1 MDKRER
7 LEKTIAGEPTD
18 RVPVALW
25 RHWPGDDQRAA
36 DLARSTVDFQKT
48 YDWDF
53 VKVTPASSFCVSDY
67 GVQDQWEGSLEGT
80 RVYTR
85 RIIERSLD
93 WTSIRPLDPLRGA
106 LGRQQDALRLIC
118 DELGESVPV
127 IQTIF
132 SPLDQAKYLA
142 GDETLIRHMRTQP
155 DRVHS
160 GLSILTD
167 STLRFIESLRRLPLA
182 GIFFAVQHASYASL
196 SEDEYKTFGL
206 PYDRK
211 IMESLPSKW
220 WLNVLHLH
228 GDLPMFKFAHE
239 LRAQVVNWHDQKSE
253 PTLAQ
258 GKTLV
263 DGAVCGGLAQW
274 EHVHQGTPTTVRE
287 AARSAIH
294 ETNSRRFILSTGCV
308 ALITSPL
315 SNLRAV
321 RAAGEYGT

>member
-1 MDKRER
+1 MNKRER

-25 RHWPGDDQRAA
+25 RHFPGDDQRAA
-36 DLARSTVDFQKT
+36 DLARSTVDFQIS

-53 VKVTPASSFCVSDY
+53 VKVTPASSFCVTDY

-80 RVYTR
+80 RAYTKR
-85 RIIERSLD
+85 VIDRSLD
-93 WTSIRPLDPLRGA
+93 WTGIRTLDPMRGA
-106 LGRQQDALRLIC
+106 LGRQQDCLRLIC
-118 DELGESVPV
+118 DELGDDTPV
-127 IQTIF
+127 IQTVF
-132 SPLDQAKYLA
+132 SPLSQAQYLA
-142 GDETLIRHMRTQP
+142 GRETLIRHMRTQP

-160 GLSILTD
+160 GLSILTET
-167 STLRFIESLRRLPLA
+167 TLRFIESLKRLSIA
-182 GIFFAVQHASYASL
+182 GIFYAVQHASYATL
-196 SEDEYKTFGL
+196 SEDEYRLFGL

-211 IMESLPSKW
+211 VLEALPPKW

-228 GDLPMFKFAHE
+228 GDLPMFKFAQE
-239 LRAQVVNWHDQKSE
+239 LKAQIVNWHDQKSE

-258 GKTLV
+258 GKALV
-263 DGAVCGGLAQW
+263 EGAVCGGLAQW
-274 EHVHQGTPTTVRE
+274 EHVHQGTPNAVRE

-294 ETNSRRFILSTGCV
+294 DTNGRRMILSTGCV

-321 RAAGEYGT
+321 REAVESTP

>member
-25 RHWPGDDQRAA
+25 RHFPGDDQRAA

-53 VKVTPASSFCVSDY
+53 VKVTPANTFCLTDY
-67 GVQDQWEGSLEGT
+67 GVQDQWEGAPEGT
-80 RVYTR
+80 RVVTK
-85 RIIERSLD
+85 RIIDRSLD
-93 WTSIRPLDPLRGA
+93 WTGLRTLDPARGA
-106 LGRQQDALRLIC
+106 LGRQADCLRLIC
-118 DELGESVPV
+118 EELGEMTPV
-127 IQTIF
+127 IQTVI
-132 SPLDQAKYLA
+132 SPLAQAEWLA
-142 GDETLIRHMRTQP
+142 GRETLLRHMRTQP

-167 STLRFIESLRRLPLA
+167 TTMRFIESLKKLPIA
-182 GIFFAVQHASYASL
+182 GIFYAVLHASYMIH
-196 SEDEYKTFGL
+196 SEDEYRTFGL

-211 IMESLPSKW
+211 IIETLPSKW

-228 GDLPMFKFAHE
+228 GELPMFKFVHE
-239 LRAQVVNWHDQKSE
+239 MRTQVVNWHDQNSE

-263 DGAVCGGLAQW
+263 EGAVSGGLATDD
-274 EHVHQGTPTTVRE
+274 HLNLGTPTTIRE
-287 AARSAIH
+287 AARAAIH
-294 ETNSRRFILSTGCV
+294 EANGRRLILAPGCSV
-308 ALITSPL
+308 PVTVPL

-321 RAAGEYGT
+321 REGVEYNP

>member
-1 MDKRER
+1 MEKRER

-36 DLARSTVDFQKT
+36 DLARSSVEFQKM

-53 VKVTPASSFCVSDY
+53 VKVTPSSSFCVTDY
-67 GVQDQWEGSLEGT
+67 GAQDQWEGSLEGT

-85 RIIERSLD
+85 RTIERTLD
-93 WTSIRPLDPLRGA
+93 WTAIRALDPMRGA

-118 DELGESVPV
+118 DEFGEEVPV
-127 IQTIF
+127 IQTIY
-132 SPLDQAKYLA
+132 SPLAQAEFIA
-142 GDETLIRHMRTQP
+142 GKDTLIRHMRTQP

-167 STLRFIESLRRLPLA
+167 STLRFLESLKRLPIA
-182 GIFFAVQHASYASL
+182 GIYFAIEHASYAIM

-211 IMESLPSKW
+211 ILEVLPAKW
-220 WLNVLHLH
+220 WLNVTHLR

-239 LRAQVVNWHDQKSE
+239 LKAQVINWQDQESE

-258 GKTLV
+258 GKTLF
-263 DGAVCGGLAQW
+263 DGAMCGGLAQW
-274 EHVHQGTPTTVRE
+274 DHIHQGTPTAIRE
-287 AARSAIH
+287 AARAAIH
-294 ETNSRRFILSTGCV
+294 ETNGRRLILSTGCNT
-308 ALITSPL
+308 LITSPL

-321 RAAGEYGT
+321 REAVE

>member
-7 LEKTIAGEPTD
+7 LEKTVAGEATD
-18 RVPVALW
+18 RAPVALW

-36 DLARSTVDFQKT
+36 DLARSTIDFQNT

-67 GVQDQWEGSLEGT
+67 GAQDQWEGSLEGT
-80 RVYTR
+80 RTYTKR
-85 RIIERSLD
+85 VIERSLD
-93 WTSIRPLDPLRGA
+93 WTTIRVLDPARGA
-106 LGRQQDALRLIC
+106 LGRQGECLRLIC
-118 DELGESVPV
+118 EELGEEVPV

-132 SPLDQAKYLA
+132 SPLAQAEAIA
-142 GDETLIRHMRTQP
+142 GKETLIRHMRTQP

-167 STLRFIESLRRLPLA
+167 STLRFVESLKRLPLA
-182 GIFFAVQHASYASL
+182 GIFYAIQHANYATL
-196 SEDEYKTFGL
+196 SEDEYRAFGL

-211 IMESLPSKW
+211 ILETLPAKW

-239 LRAQVVNWHDQKSE
+239 LKAQVVNWHDQKSE

-263 DGAVCGGLAQW
+263 EGAVCGGLAQW
-274 EHVHQGTPTTVRE
+274 DHIHQASPATIRE
-287 AARSAIH
+287 VARAAIH
-294 ETNSRRFILSTGCV
+294 ETNGRRLILGAGCV
-308 ALITSPL
+308 IPITSPL
-315 SNLRAV
+315 SNIRAV
-321 RAAGEYGT
+321 REAVE

>member
-1 MDKRER
+1 MEKRER

-18 RVPVALW
+18 RIPVALW

-36 DLARSTVDFQKT
+36 DLARSTVEFQKT

-53 VKVTPASSFCVSDY
+53 VKVTPSSSFCVTDY

-80 RVYTR
+80 RVYTKR
-85 RIIERSLD
+85 VIERSLD
-93 WTSIRPLDPLRGA
+93 WTGIRALDPMRGA

-118 DELGESVPV
+118 DEFGEAVPV
-127 IQTIF
+127 IQTIY
-132 SPLDQAKYLA
+132 SPLAQAEYIA
-142 GDETLIRHMRTQP
+142 GKETLIRHMRTQP

-167 STLRFIESLRRLPLA
+167 STLRFLESLKRLPIA
-182 GIFFAVQHASYASL
+182 GIYFAIEHANYAGL

-211 IMESLPSKW
+211 VLEILPSKW
-220 WLNVLHLH
+220 WLNVTHLH

-239 LRAQVVNWHDQKSE
+239 LKSQVINWHDQKSE

-258 GKTLV
+258 GKTLFE
-263 DGAVCGGLAQW
+263 GAVCGGLAQW
-274 EHVHQGTPTTVRE
+274 DHVHQGTPNAIRE
-287 AARSAIH
+287 AARAAIH
-294 ETNSRRFILSTGCV
+294 DTNGRRLIVSTGCA
-308 ALITSPL
+308 ALATSPL
-315 SNLRAV
+315 SNIRAV
-321 RAAGEYGT
+321 REAVE